1 MLCAKPFE
9 LKQSEMSSPITI
21 YKFAEFTLHPAKRI
35 LLRNGEEIPLVSR
48 DFEILYLLIEERQ
61 HILSK
66 DRIIKSVWG
75 DVFVADSSVEKAIS
89 ALRKTLGD
97 TPTNSRFIKTVSKKG
112 YKFVHG
118 VDEITE
124 NKAIPH
130 FEQPVLQTSSNR
142 HSVFIIAAGLLYGLL
157 FWVALLLEIAYRF
170 DRFGTTAVWLG
181 LPLVLWI
188 AAANFAGLTLTEK
201 LVRRE
206 KRHSFFVGL
215 AFFVGGTIAAC
226 LAMSYF
232 LPNEPI
238 TAANFQTQP
247 AFAAFLKNSLIYFLP
262 LGVVYMLIPF
272 HFVCVQQNEMQKTS
286 PISGKTAINLHPSF
300 LFGLWLFS
308 AVYSILT
315 TFHLLDNLLPGQFH
329 NLFVSLVFLRF
340 FIYFSLGLICLLWYK
355 SQRLPIM
362 LAVRA

>member
-1 MLCAKPFE
+1 MA
-9 LKQSEMSSPITI
+9 SPITI

-35 LLRNGEEIPLVSR
+35 LLRNGEEISLVTR

-66 DRIIKSVWG
+66 DHIINSVWG

-112 YKFVHG
+112 YKFVHD

-124 NKAIPH
+124 NKTIPN

-142 HSVFIIAAGLLYGLL
+142 HLAFITAAALLYGLL
-157 FWVALLLEIAYRF
+157 FWIALLLEIAYQF
-170 DRFGTTAVWLG
+170 DRFGTTALWLG

-188 AAANFAGLTLTEK
+188 AAASFAGLTLTER

-206 KRHSFFVGL
+206 KRHSFFGGL

-262 LGVVYMLIPF
+262 LGVVYILIPF
-272 HFVCVQQNEMQKTS
+272 HFVCVQHNEMRENS
-286 PISGKTAINLHPSF
+286 SVSGKTAINLRPSF
-300 LFGLWLFS
+300 LFGLWLFT
-308 AVYSILT
+308 AVYSIVS
-315 TFHLLDNLLPGQFH
+315 TFRLLDNLLPGQYH

-340 FIYFSLGLICLLWYK
+340 FVYFGLGLGCLLWYN
-355 SQRLPIM
+355 SQRLPK
-362 LAVRA
+362 